1 MKNERGMA
9 LAITVFALVVVAAL
23 VAGTFYA
30 ATQEQRT
37 SDNSRRSVAALG
49 VAESAID
56 TVVTSW
62 DPTKRNK
69 QGVYPADS
77 ATFGSSGSPLTTPGG
92 SGTYYGTVY
101 RLNNQLFLIDM
112 TGKDNSNSTNA
123 QGLGIG
129 GRSRLGTL
137 VRIQPINFQVSA
149 SLTTRNSVTLSGN
162 ATADGTDSPPPGWAC
177 PAAGSALAGVSTSN
191 SATVST
197 NGNGTVA
204 GNPPVQHDSTI
215 STKFAQL
222 DTIYAQLAAR
232 ANIVLSGGNY
242 KTDASFT
249 GANCNTTD
257 TFNWGDG
264 VNTSACSTYFPI
276 IHITGDVTLNG
287 NQGQGILLVDG
298 NISVQ
303 GSYQFFGITMAKGS
317 IGSAGG
323 GSTAAHFY
331 GATMAQD
338 VNLTTTNT
346 LSGKATL
353 LYSNCAIQQV
363 MNNVAVTSLLK
374 SRSWVQLY

>member
-37 SDNSRRSVAALG
+37 ADNSRRSVAALG
-49 VAESAID
+49 VAESGVD
-56 TVVTSW
+56 TVLTSW
-62 DPTKRNK
+62 DPTTLNK
-69 QGVYPADS
+69 KGIYPTDS
-77 ATFGSSGSPLTTPGG
+77 VTYGNSSAPITTPGG

-101 RLNNQLFLIDM
+101 RLNTQLFLIDM
-112 TGKDNSNSTNA
+112 TGKDNSNSANA

-137 VRIQPINFQVSA
+137 VRIQPINFNVSA
-149 SLTTRNSVTLSGN
+149 SLTTRNGVSLQGN

-177 PAAGSALAGVSTSN
+177 PPAGAAMAGVSTSPGA
-191 SATVST
+191 SVTT
-197 NGNGTVA
+197 GGNGAVA

-215 STKFAQL
+215 NTKFAGLDSIYSQL
-222 DTIYAQLAAR
+222 SAR
-232 ANIVLSGGNY
+232 AGITLGGGNY
-242 KTDASFT
+242 KSQPSFT
-249 GANCNTTD
+249 GANCNTSD
-257 TFNWGDG
+257 QLNWGDG
-264 VNTSACSTYFPI
+264 VNTTACSTYFPI

-287 NQGQGILLVDG
+287 VQGQGVLLVDG
-298 NISVQ
+298 NLSVQ
-303 GSYQFFGITMAKGS
+303 GSYQFFGITIAKGS

-338 VNLTTTNT
+338 VSLTTTNT

-353 LYSNCAIQQV
+353 LYSNCAIQTV
-363 MNNVAVTSLLK
+363 LNNVSVTAMLR